1 MYTVE
6 KQFLYSSQRESGRG
20 SVGGGG
26 GIKIN
31 NKNNS
36 YLWLSLGTT
45 VTQKDSGNITVVIK

>member
-1 MYTVE
+1 MEEAV
-6 KQFLYSSQRESGRG
+6 L
-20 SVGGGG
+20 GGGG